1 MQPKGLHSLN
11 NPELTFIPRS
21 TTLAQAEV
29 MRETQVRTTFA
40 IAQPDKMKATDFLI
54 IST

>member
-1 MQPKGLHSLN
+1 MQPKGLHCLN
-11 NPELTFIPRS
+11 NPELILNPRS

-29 MRETQVRTTFA
+29 PRETQVRTTPA
-40 IAQPDKMKATDFLI
+40 IAQPHKMKATTLFI